1 MYITVM
7 HILKVARKMEKIK
20 LVLIGGG
27 TGLSVLARG
36 LRDYN
41 IDITT
46 IVTVAD
52 DGGSTGKI
60 RNEMNIPAPG
70 DIRNVIS
77 ALSEAEPMLEELFKY
92 RFQENQ
98 IEGHSLGNLLIAALT
113 NITDDFGHAVKE
125 LSRIL
130 NIKGRVIPSTNA
142 SVQLNAVME
151 DGEIVYG
158 ESNIPK
164 QNKKIKH
171 VFLEPKHVQPMSE
184 ALDALSEADLIVLGP
199 GSLYTS
205 VISNLCVEG
214 IAEAVINSEAP
225 KLYVTNVMTQPGETN
240 NYTAHDHIKA
250 IHDHVGKE
258 FIDYAICNEETFN
271 QGVLDRYEKENASPV
286 KNDKAQLDKAGI
298 KVFSHD
304 NLVEISSEHY
314 VRHNNKVLS
323 KMIYEIALDTTETI
337 KFKRK

>member
-1 MYITVM
+1 
-7 HILKVARKMEKIK
+7 MEKIK

-77 ALSEAEPMLEELFKY
+77 ALSEAEPMIDALFKY

-98 IEGHSLGNLLIAALT
+98 IEGHALGNLLIAALT

-125 LSRIL
+125 LSKIL
-130 NIKGRVIPSTNA
+130 NIKGQVIPSTNE
-142 SVQLNAVME
+142 SVRLNAVME
-151 DGEIVYG
+151 DGEIVHG

-164 QNKKIKH
+164 KNKKIKQ
-171 VFLEPKHVQPMSE
+171 VFLEPQDVKPMAE
-184 ALDALSEADLIVLGP
+184 ATQALKDADLIVLGP

-214 IAEAVINSEAP
+214 IAQALVESEAP
-225 KLYVTNVMTQPGETN
+225 KLYVTNVMTQAGETN
-240 NYTAHDHIKA
+240 DYTAYDHIKA
-250 IHDHVGKE
+250 IHDHVGQA
-258 FIDYAICNEETFN
+258 FIDSTICGPQTYNKE
-271 QGVLDRYEKENASPV
+271 VLERYIQENATPV
-286 KNDKAQLDKAGI
+286 ICDYEVLENENIAVYTHPD
-298 KVFSHD
+298 
-304 NLVEISSEHY
+304 LVQISSEYY
-314 VRHNNKVLS
+314 VRHNTKVLS
-323 KMIYEIALDTTETI
+323 KMIYEIALDTTRTI
-337 KFKRK
+337 KFNPKKEDDEL